1 MIDNFL
7 LILRPKNNHIDLFN
21 KTMSINKINLSRTVM
36 TVFMIL
42 AMTLTA
48 SATDFITDVMVAGN
62 KNQNDFNALIGNL
75 EEQGWTDINQ
85 DLNQGCGSGS
95 DYIHLLYKKQS
106 SSGNTGTPI
115 TGFYIKTGN
124 DYPNSL
130 TYEGRTYY
138 LVPCTGSD
146 SFVSGQGDLNNN
158 AGGDYIH
165 LYYTKDALS
174 NNTGI
179 TGITFNTTQNGAVG
193 ENGGSTGYDLNSGC
207 GSSSAYIYM
216 HLTTASGA
224 NVVTLCSGSGN
235 VQLLHGH
242 ILTGTGGANT
252 HVTIADGATVTL
264 SGVDI
269 TSIANND
276 SHQWPG
282 ISCLGNATIV
292 LGENTTNNVKGGY
305 RSSGIYVAEYKT
317 LTLQGNGT
325 LNATGTQYA
334 AGIGSYNLSS
344 CGNITINGGTV
355 NATGGQYAA
364 GIGSGS
370 DNCSCGSISIRGGT
384 VNATGGVGAAGIGS
398 GNNHSDCWYIFIHNT
413 VTRVTATKGTGC
425 DNAIGAGGNGS
436 TCQTVNI
443 DGIETGFITQSP
455 FVTFPYTVAFNAN
468 GGTGS
473 MGNQSFMYNVE
484 QILFGSIFTRTYY
497 AFEGWATSPDGP
509 KVYNDEQPV
518 SNLTDTPGAT
528 VTLYAKWIPTS
539 FPYTVAFNA
548 NGGTGTMNNQSFMY
562 NVAQN
567 LNGNVF
573 SRTYYEFEG
582 WATSPDGPKVYNDGQ
597 SVINLTQT
605 PNATVTLYAKWVFVG
620 SIPGE
625 IVLHDGD
632 TLTGIG
638 GAHTH
643 VFIADGATV
652 TFSGVD
658 ITSILEDDNHK
669 WPGITCLGD
678 AVIVLAEGTTNSV
691 KGGKDNPGIY
701 VPQGHTLTLQ
711 GSGTLN
717 VTGGEYSAGIGC
729 GQDSSCGNIT
739 ISGGTVTAAGG
750 YGGAGIGSGRESS
763 CGNITISGG
772 TVTATGGF
780 GSAGIGSGRESS
792 CGNITISDGNIT
804 ANGGDKAAGIGSGS
818 DSSSC
823 GSISISGGSVTTTGG
838 NQAAGIGSGYN
849 SSSCGNITINGGT
862 ITAAG
867 GNNAAGIGS
876 GSDSSCSNIT
886 ISGGNITATGG
897 NGGAGIGSG
906 YVSSCGDITINGG
919 SVTAT
924 GGGNSAGI
932 GSGQESSCGNITI
945 SGGNV
950 TATGGTYGAGIG
962 SGWDSSCD
970 NIAISG
976 GTVTATG
983 GQSAAGIGSG
993 WSSSCGNITITDGVT
1008 RVTATKGDNCDN
1020 AIGKGHGSYATCGTV
1035 TIGGVETGFITQ
1047 SPFVT
1052 FPYTVGFNA
1061 NSGTGTMDNQSFM
1074 YNVAQHLTANSFTYS
1089 GHAFQGWANTAEG
1102 PKVYDNEE
1110 SVSNLADT
1118 IATVTLYAKWEAL
1131 PSTTLPIAGYGTGSG
1146 GWHLIASPMSSP
1158 ITPTAEN
1165 GFLTNTYD
1173 LYRFN
1178 QGAELE
1184 WENWKDEGTD
1194 NYHFNLES
1202 GCGYLYANQTG
1213 TTLTFSGTPYTGNG
1227 EVTLHKTTGAQLE
1240 GWNLIGNPFGTSA
1253 TINKAFYRMN
1263 PETYAEIIPADNS
1276 TVAAMEGIFVVA
1288 DTDGETVTF
1297 AESTRG
1303 GESEKR
1309 IIINLSNNTALIDRA
1324 IICFDEGQTLPKFQL
1339 FENSTKIYIPQ
1350 NGKDYAVATAEPEG
1364 ELPISF
1370 KAKENGTYTL
1380 TISATANCQLPTANL
1395 IDNLTGA
1402 NVNLL
1407 ETSSYSFEA
1416 KTTDYASRFKLV
1428 FSTQAPEP
1436 IEGQDQPFAFISN
1449 GDIIVDGEGTLQV
1462 FDILGQQLL
1471 SKELPTVNCQLP
1483 TVAGVYVLRLIN
1495 GNEVKTQKIV
1505 VR

>member
-1 MIDNFL
+1 MKTVSTF
-7 LILRPKNNHIDLFN
+7 KN
-21 KTMSINKINLSRTVM
+21 TLSRTVM

-48 SATDFITDVMVAGN
+48 SATDFITDVMVAGH
-62 KNQNDFNALIGNL
+62 KNQSDFNTLIENL
-75 EEQGWTDINQ
+75 QQQGWTDINQ

-95 DYIHLLYKKQS
+95 YYIHLLYKKQS
-106 SSGNTGTPI
+106 SSGNSGTPI
-115 TGFYIKTGN
+115 TGFYIRTGAN
-124 DYPNSL
+124 PPDNL
-130 TYEGRTYY
+130 THDGRTYY
-138 LVPCTGSD
+138 LVPCQGND
-146 SFVSGQGDLNNN
+146 SFVNGHGDLN
-158 AGGDYIH
+158 AGCGSGSAYIF
-165 LYYTKDALS
+165 LYYTKDVLS
-174 NNTGI
+174 NNTGV
-179 TGITFNTTQNGAVG
+179 TDITFNTTQSGAVG
-193 ENGGSTGYDLNSGC
+193 ENGGSTGYDLNTGC
-207 GSSSAYIYM
+207 GSNSAYIYM

-264 SGVDI
+264 SGVNI
-269 TSIANND
+269 TSIANNE

-282 ISCLGNATIV
+282 ISCLGDAVIV
-292 LGENTTNNVKGGY
+292 LGENTTNSVKGGY
-305 RSSGIYVAEYKT
+305 RSSGIHVAEYKT
-317 LTLQGNGT
+317 LTLQGSGT
-325 LNATGTQYA
+325 LNATGAQYA

-384 VNATGGVGAAGIGS
+384 VNATGGDGAAGIGS
-398 GNNHSDCWYIFIHNT
+398 GNNHSDCWHISIYNT

-436 TCQTVNI
+436 TCQSVTIGDV
-443 DGIETGFITQSP
+443 ETGFITQSP

-473 MGNQSFMYNVE
+473 MANQNFMYNVG
-484 QILFGSIFTRTYY
+484 QVLFGSIFTRTYY
-497 AFEGWATSPDGP
+497 AFEGWATTADGP
-509 KVYNDEQPV
+509 KVYNDE
-518 SNLTDTPGAT
+518 
-528 VTLYAKWIPTS
+528 
-539 FPYTVAFNA
+539 
-548 NGGTGTMNNQSFMY
+548 
-562 NVAQN
+562 
-567 LNGNVF
+567 
-573 SRTYYEFEG
+573 
-582 WATSPDGPKVYNDGQ
+582 Q

-605 PNATVTLYAKWVFVG
+605 PNATVTLYAKWLFVG

-658 ITSILEDDNHK
+658 ITSILEDDNHQ

-678 AVIVLAEGTTNSV
+678 AIIVLGENTNNNV
-691 KGGKDNPGIY
+691 KGGYRSSGIHVAEY
-701 VPQGHTLTLQ
+701 KTLTLQ

-717 VTGGEYSAGIGC
+717 VTGGWAAAGIG
-729 GQDSSCGNIT
+729 GSYESPCGNIT
-739 ISGGTVTAAGG
+739 ISGGT
-750 YGGAGIGSGRESS
+750 
-763 CGNITISGG
+763 
-772 TVTATGGF
+772 
-780 GSAGIGSGRESS
+780 
-792 CGNITISDGNIT
+792 IT
-804 ANGGDKAAGIGSGS
+804 ANGGENAVGIG
-818 DSSSC
+818 C
-823 GSISISGGSVTTTGG
+823 GR
-838 NQAAGIGSGYN
+838 N
-849 SSSCGNITINGGT
+849 
-862 ITAAG
+862 
-867 GNNAAGIGS
+867 
-876 GSDSSCSNIT
+876 
-886 ISGGNITATGG
+886 
-897 NGGAGIGSG
+897 
-906 YVSSCGDITINGG
+906 SSCGDITINGG

-932 GSGQESSCGNITI
+932 GSRGGLSCGNIAISGGTVTATGGDYGAGIGSGMASSCDNIAISGGTVTATGGDRGAGIGSGRASSCGNITI
-945 SGGNV
+945 SGGTI
-950 TATGGTYGAGIG
+950 TATGGDRGAGIG
-962 SGWDSSCD
+962 SGWPSSCDNIAISGGTITATGGNRGAGIGSGWTSSCD

-993 WSSSCGNITITDGVT
+993 LNSSCGDIIITNGVT
-1008 RVTATKGDNCDN
+1008 RVIATAGQDCNN
-1020 AIGKGHGSYATCGTV
+1020 AIGAGNSDSTCGTV
-1035 TIGGVETGFITQ
+1035 TIGEVETAFITQ

-1089 GHAFQGWANTAEG
+1089 GHAFQGWANNAEG

-1131 PSTTLPIAGYGTGSG
+1131 PSTTLPIAGYGTDNG

-1165 GFLTNTYD
+1165 GLLTNAYD
-1173 LYRFN
+1173 LYHFN
-1178 QGAELE
+1178 QGAERE
-1184 WENWKDEGTD
+1184 WENWKQAGDH
-1194 NYHFNLES
+1194 YHFNLES
-1202 GCGYLYANQTG
+1202 GCGYLYATQAG

-1227 EVTLHKTTGAQLE
+1227 EVTLHKTTGAQFE
-1240 GWNLIGNPFGTSA
+1240 GWNLIGNPYGTSA

-1263 PETYAEIIPADNS
+1263 PETNAEIIPADNS

-1297 AESTRG
+1297 AESMRG

-1309 IIINLSNNTALIDRA
+1309 IIINLSDNTALIDRA
-1324 IICFDEGQTLPKFQL
+1324 IIRFDEGQTLPKFQL
-1339 FENSTKIYIPQ
+1339 FENNTKIYIPQ
-1350 NGKDYAVATAEPEG
+1350 NGTDYAMMTAKQEG
-1364 ELPISF
+1364 ELPINF
-1370 KAKENGTYTL
+1370 KAKENGVYTL
-1380 TISATANCQLPTANL
+1380 TVSETFRFPLSVLRL
-1395 IDNLTGA
+1395 IDHLTGA
-1402 NVNLL
+1402 DIDLL
-1407 ETSSYSFEA
+1407 TTPNYTFEA
-1416 KTTDYASRFKLV
+1416 KTTDHANRFKLV
-1428 FSTQAPEP
+1428 FMENEDNQK
-1436 IEGQDQPFAFISN
+1436 
-1449 GDIIVDGEGTLQV
+1449 
-1462 FDILGQQLL
+1462 QQ
-1471 SKELPTVNCQLP
+1471 
-1483 TVAGVYVLRLIN
+1483 
-1495 GNEVKTQKIV
+1495 
-1505 VR
+1505 

>member
-1 MIDNFL
+1 
-7 LILRPKNNHIDLFN
+7 
-21 KTMSINKINLSRTVM
+21 MSIYKNTLSRTVM

-48 SATDFITDVMVAGN
+48 SATDFITDVMVAGH
-62 KNQNDFNALIGNL
+62 KNQSDFNTLIENL
-75 EEQGWTDINQ
+75 QQQGWTDINQ

-95 DYIHLLYKKQS
+95 YYIHLLYKKQS
-106 SSGNTGTPI
+106 SSGNSGTPI
-115 TGFYIKTGN
+115 TGFYIRTGAN
-124 DYPNSL
+124 PPDNL
-130 TYEGRTYY
+130 THDGRTYY
-138 LVPCTGSD
+138 LVPCQGND
-146 SFVSGQGDLNNN
+146 SFVNGHGDLN
-158 AGGDYIH
+158 AGCGSGSAYIF
-165 LYYTKDALS
+165 LYYTKDVLS
-174 NNTGI
+174 NNTGV
-179 TGITFNTTQNGAVG
+179 TGITFNTTQSGAVG
-193 ENGGSTGYDLNSGC
+193 ENGGSTGYDLNTGC
-207 GSSSAYIYM
+207 GSNSAYIYM

-282 ISCLGNATIV
+282 ISCLGDAVIT
-292 LGENTTNNVKGGY
+292 LGESTTNNVKGGY
-305 RSSGIYVAEYKT
+305 RSSGIHVAEYKT
-317 LTLQGNGT
+317 LTLQGSGT
-325 LNATGTQYA
+325 LNATGAQYA

-344 CGNITINGGTV
+344 CGNISINGGIV

-384 VNATGGVGAAGIGS
+384 INATGGDGAAGIGS
-398 GNNHSDCWYIFIHNT
+398 GNNHSDCWHISIYNT

-425 DNAIGAGGNGS
+425 DNAIGAGSNGS
-436 TCQTVNI
+436 TCQSVTIGDV
-443 DGIETGFITQSP
+443 ETGFITQSP

-473 MGNQSFMYNVE
+473 MANQNFMYNVE
-484 QILFGSIFTRTYY
+484 QVLFGSIFTRTYY
-497 AFEGWATSPDGP
+497 AFEGWATTADGP
-509 KVYNDEQPV
+509 KVYNDE
-518 SNLTDTPGAT
+518 
-528 VTLYAKWIPTS
+528 
-539 FPYTVAFNA
+539 
-548 NGGTGTMNNQSFMY
+548 
-562 NVAQN
+562 
-567 LNGNVF
+567 
-573 SRTYYEFEG
+573 
-582 WATSPDGPKVYNDGQ
+582 Q

-605 PNATVTLYAKWVFVG
+605 PNATVTLYAKWLFVG

-625 IVLHDGD
+625 IVLHDGN
-632 TLTGIG
+632 TLTGTG

-678 AVIVLAEGTTNSV
+678 AIIVLAEGTTNSV
-691 KGGKDNPGIY
+691 KGGMNNPGIY

-717 VTGGEYSAGIGC
+717 
-729 GQDSSCGNIT
+729 
-739 ISGGTVTAAGG
+739 
-750 YGGAGIGSGRESS
+750 
-763 CGNITISGG
+763 
-772 TVTATGGF
+772 ATGGNS
-780 GSAGIGSGRESS
+780 SAGIGSGRS
-792 CGNITISDGNIT
+792 
-804 ANGGDKAAGIGSGS
+804 
-818 DSSSC
+818 
-823 GSISISGGSVTTTGG
+823 
-838 NQAAGIGSGYN
+838 
-849 SSSCGNITINGGT
+849 
-862 ITAAG
+862 
-867 GNNAAGIGS
+867 
-876 GSDSSCSNIT
+876 
-886 ISGGNITATGG
+886 
-897 NGGAGIGSG
+897 
-906 YVSSCGDITINGG
+906 
-919 SVTAT
+919 
-924 GGGNSAGI
+924 
-932 GSGQESSCGNITI
+932 SSCGNITI

-950 TATGGTYGAGIG
+950 TAIGGQYAAGIGSGRSSSCGTVTISDGTVTATGSQYAAGIGSGYYYSSCGNITINGGIVNATGGELAAGIGSGRASSCGNITISGGTITATGGYRGAGIG
-962 SGWDSSCD
+962 SGWPSSCD

-993 WSSSCGNITITDGVT
+993 CNSSCGNIVITNSAE

-1020 AIGKGHGSYATCGTV
+1020 AIGKGYGSDATCGTV

-1052 FPYTVGFNA
+1052 FPYTVGFDA
-1061 NSGTGTMDNQSFM
+1061 NGGTGTMDNQSFM
-1074 YNVAQHLTANSFTYS
+1074 YNVAQHLTSNNFTYS

-1131 PSTTLPIAGYGTGSG
+1131 PSTTLPIAGYGTGNG

-1165 GFLTNTYD
+1165 GFLTNEYD

-1178 QGAELE
+1178 QGAERE
-1184 WENWKDEGTD
+1184 WENWKQAGDH
-1194 NYHFNLES
+1194 YHFNLES
-1202 GCGYLYANQTG
+1202 GCGYLYATQAG

-1227 EVTLHKTTGAQLE
+1227 EVTLHKTTGAQFE
-1240 GWNLIGNPFGTSA
+1240 GWNLIGNPYGTSA

-1263 PETYAEIIPADNS
+1263 PETNAEIIPADNS

-1297 AESTRG
+1297 AESARG

-1309 IIINLSNNTALIDRA
+1309 IIINLSDNTALIDRA
-1324 IICFDEGQTLPKFQL
+1324 IIRFDEGQTLPKFQL
-1339 FENSTKIYIPQ
+1339 FENNTKIYIPQ
-1350 NGKDYAVATAEPEG
+1350 NGTDYAMMTAKQEG
-1364 ELPISF
+1364 ELPINF
-1370 KAKENGTYTL
+1370 KAKENGVYTL
-1380 TISATANCQLPTANL
+1380 TVSETFRFPLSVLRL
-1395 IDNLTGA
+1395 IDHLTGA
-1402 NVNLL
+1402 DIDLL
-1407 ETSSYSFEA
+1407 TTPNYTFEA
-1416 KTTDYASRFKLV
+1416 KTTDHANRFKLV
-1428 FSTQAPEP
+1428 FMENEDNQK
-1436 IEGQDQPFAFISN
+1436 
-1449 GDIIVDGEGTLQV
+1449 
-1462 FDILGQQLL
+1462 QQ
-1471 SKELPTVNCQLP
+1471 
-1483 TVAGVYVLRLIN
+1483 
-1495 GNEVKTQKIV
+1495 
-1505 VR
+1505 

>member
-1 MIDNFL
+1 
-7 LILRPKNNHIDLFN
+7 
-21 KTMSINKINLSRTVM
+21 MSIYKNNLSRTVM

-75 EEQGWTDINQ
+75 EQQGWTDISQ

-138 LVPCTGSD
+138 LVPCAGSD

-158 AGGDYIH
+158 AGGAYIH

-174 NNTGI
+174 NNTGV
-179 TGITFNTTQNGAVG
+179 TGITFKNTQNGAVG
-193 ENGGSTGYDLNSGC
+193 ENGGSTGYDLNTGC

-216 HLTTASGA
+216 HLTTTSGA

-242 ILTGTGGANT
+242 ILTGTGGAET
-252 HVTIADGATVTL
+252 HVTIADGATVTF
-264 SGVDI
+264 SGVNI

-282 ISCLGNATIV
+282 ISCLGDATITI
-292 LGENTTNNVKGGY
+292 GESTTNNVKGGY
-305 RSSGIYVAEYKT
+305 RSSGIFVPQGKT
-317 LTLQGNGT
+317 LTLQGSGT
-325 LNATGTQYA
+325 LNATGAQYA

-384 VNATGGVGAAGIGS
+384 VNATGGDGAAGIGS
-398 GNNHSDCWYIFIHNT
+398 GNNHSDCWHIFIHNT

-436 TCQTVNI
+436 TCQSIYINGT
-443 DGIETGFITQSP
+443 ETGFITQSP
-455 FVTFPYTVAFNAN
+455 FVTFPYTVVFNAN

-473 MGNQSFMYNVE
+473 MNNQSFMYNVTDN
-484 QILFGSIFTRTYY
+484 LFINNYSRTSYY

-509 KVYNDEQPV
+509 KVYD
-518 SNLTDTPGAT
+518 
-528 VTLYAKWIPTS
+528 
-539 FPYTVAFNA
+539 
-548 NGGTGTMNNQSFMY
+548 
-562 NVAQN
+562 
-567 LNGNVF
+567 
-573 SRTYYEFEG
+573 
-582 WATSPDGPKVYNDGQ
+582 DGQ

-658 ITSILEDDNHK
+658 ITTILEDDNHR

-678 AVIVLAEGTTNSV
+678 AIIVLAEGTTNSV

-717 VTGGEYSAGIGC
+717 
-729 GQDSSCGNIT
+729 
-739 ISGGTVTAAGG
+739 
-750 YGGAGIGSGRESS
+750 
-763 CGNITISGG
+763 
-772 TVTATGGF
+772 ATGGNS
-780 GSAGIGSGRESS
+780 SAGIGSGRS
-792 CGNITISDGNIT
+792 
-804 ANGGDKAAGIGSGS
+804 
-818 DSSSC
+818 
-823 GSISISGGSVTTTGG
+823 
-838 NQAAGIGSGYN
+838 
-849 SSSCGNITINGGT
+849 
-862 ITAAG
+862 
-867 GNNAAGIGS
+867 
-876 GSDSSCSNIT
+876 
-886 ISGGNITATGG
+886 
-897 NGGAGIGSG
+897 
-906 YVSSCGDITINGG
+906 
-919 SVTAT
+919 
-924 GGGNSAGI
+924 
-932 GSGQESSCGNITI
+932 SSCGNITI

-950 TATGGTYGAGIG
+950 TAIGGQYAAGIGSGRSSSCGTVTISDGTVTATGSQYAAGIGSGYYYSSCGNITINGGIVNATGGEHAAGIGSGRASSCGNITISGGTITATGGNRGAGIG
-962 SGWDSSCD
+962 SGWPSSCD

-983 GQSAAGIGSG
+983 GQLAAGIGSG
-993 WSSSCGNITITDGVT
+993 CKSSCGNIVITNSAE

-1020 AIGKGHGSYATCGTV
+1020 AIGQGYGSDATCGTV
-1035 TIGGVETGFITQ
+1035 TIGEVETGFITQ

-1052 FPYTVGFNA
+1052 FPYTVGFDA
-1061 NSGTGTMDNQSFM
+1061 NGGTGTMDNQSFM
-1074 YNVAQHLTANSFTYS
+1074 YNVAQHLTSNNFTYS
-1089 GHAFQGWANTAEG
+1089 GHAFQGWANTAKG
-1102 PKVYDNEE
+1102 PKVYDDEQ

-1131 PSTTLPIAGYGTGSG
+1131 PSTTLPIAGYGTGNG

-1165 GFLTNTYD
+1165 GFLTNEFD

-1202 GCGYLYANQTG
+1202 GRGYLYANQTG
-1213 TTLTFSGTPYTGNG
+1213 TILTFSGTPYTGNG
-1227 EVTLHKTTGAQLE
+1227 EVTLHKTTGAQFE

-1253 TINKAFYRMN
+1253 TLNQPFYRMN
-1263 PETYAEIIPADNS
+1263 ESGTALSAQVEAHNS
-1276 TVAAMEGIFVVA
+1276 VAAMEGVFVQA
-1288 DTDGETVTF
+1288 STDNETVAFTQVNNSKGSENDAVPMLTF
-1297 AESTRG
+1297 SLTRNG
-1303 GESEKR
+1303 GE
-1309 IIINLSNNTALIDRA
+1309 AIDNA
-1324 IICFDEGQTLPKFQL
+1324 IIRFDGGQTLEKFS
-1339 FENSTKIYIPQ
+1339 FRKGNTKIYIPQ

-1364 ELPISF
+1364 ELPINF

-1380 TISATANCQLPTANL
+1380 TISVTANCQLPTANL

-1407 ETSSYSFEA
+1407 ETPSYTFEA
-1416 KTTDYASRFKLV
+1416 KVTDYESRFKLV
-1428 FSTQAPEP
+1428 FNADGNDNK
-1436 IEGQDQPFAFISN
+1436 IENENFAFISN
-1449 GDIIVDGEGTLQV
+1449 GELTINGTGTLQI
-1462 FDILGQQLL
+1462 FDILGHELFR
-1471 SKELPTVNCQLP
+1471 KELPTANCQLP
-1483 TVAGVYVLRLIN
+1483 TAPGIYVLRLIN
-1495 GNEVKTQKIV
+1495 GDTVKTQKIV

>member
-1 MIDNFL
+1 MKTVSTF
-7 LILRPKNNHIDLFN
+7 KN
-21 KTMSINKINLSRTVM
+21 TLSRTVM

-48 SATDFITDVMVAGN
+48 SATDFITDVMVAGH
-62 KNQNDFNALIGNL
+62 KNQSDFNTLIENL
-75 EEQGWTDINQ
+75 QQQGWTDINQ

-95 DYIHLLYKKQS
+95 YYIHLLYKKQS
-106 SSGNTGTPI
+106 SSGNSGTPI
-115 TGFYIKTGN
+115 TGFYIRTGAN
-124 DYPNSL
+124 PPDNL
-130 TYEGRTYY
+130 THDGRTYY
-138 LVPCTGSD
+138 LVPCQGND
-146 SFVSGQGDLNNN
+146 SFVNGHGDLN
-158 AGGDYIH
+158 AGCGSGSAYIF
-165 LYYTKDALS
+165 LYYTKDVLS
-174 NNTGI
+174 NNTGV
-179 TGITFNTTQNGAVG
+179 TDITFNTTQSGAVG
-193 ENGGSTGYDLNSGC
+193 ENGGSTGYDLNTGC
-207 GSSSAYIYM
+207 GSNSAYIYM

-264 SGVDI
+264 SGVNI
-269 TSIANND
+269 TSIANNE

-282 ISCLGNATIV
+282 ISCLGDAVIV
-292 LGENTTNNVKGGY
+292 LGENTTNSVKGGY
-305 RSSGIYVAEYKT
+305 RSSGIHVAEYKT
-317 LTLQGNGT
+317 LTLQGSGT
-325 LNATGTQYA
+325 LNATGAQYA

-384 VNATGGVGAAGIGS
+384 VNATGGDGAAGIGS
-398 GNNHSDCWYIFIHNT
+398 GNNHSDCWHISIYNT

-436 TCQTVNI
+436 TCQSVTIGDV
-443 DGIETGFITQSP
+443 ETGFITQSP

-473 MGNQSFMYNVE
+473 MANQNFMYNVG
-484 QILFGSIFTRTYY
+484 QVLFGSIFTRTYY
-497 AFEGWATSPDGP
+497 AFEGWATTADGP
-509 KVYNDEQPV
+509 KVYNDE
-518 SNLTDTPGAT
+518 
-528 VTLYAKWIPTS
+528 
-539 FPYTVAFNA
+539 
-548 NGGTGTMNNQSFMY
+548 
-562 NVAQN
+562 
-567 LNGNVF
+567 
-573 SRTYYEFEG
+573 
-582 WATSPDGPKVYNDGQ
+582 Q

-605 PNATVTLYAKWVFVG
+605 PNATVTLYAKWLFVG

-658 ITSILEDDNHK
+658 ITSILEDDNHQ

-678 AVIVLAEGTTNSV
+678 AIIVLGENTNNNV
-691 KGGKDNPGIY
+691 KGGYRSSGIHVAEY
-701 VPQGHTLTLQ
+701 KTLTLQ

-717 VTGGEYSAGIGC
+717 VTGGWAAAGIG
-729 GQDSSCGNIT
+729 GSYESPCGNIT
-739 ISGGTVTAAGG
+739 ISGGT
-750 YGGAGIGSGRESS
+750 
-763 CGNITISGG
+763 
-772 TVTATGGF
+772 
-780 GSAGIGSGRESS
+780 
-792 CGNITISDGNIT
+792 IT
-804 ANGGDKAAGIGSGS
+804 ANGGENAVGIG
-818 DSSSC
+818 C
-823 GSISISGGSVTTTGG
+823 GR
-838 NQAAGIGSGYN
+838 N
-849 SSSCGNITINGGT
+849 
-862 ITAAG
+862 
-867 GNNAAGIGS
+867 
-876 GSDSSCSNIT
+876 
-886 ISGGNITATGG
+886 
-897 NGGAGIGSG
+897 
-906 YVSSCGDITINGG
+906 SSCGDITINGG

-932 GSGQESSCGNITI
+932 GSRGGLSCGNIAISGGTVTATGGDYGAGIGSGMASSCDNIAISGGTVTATGGDRGAGIGSGRASSCGNITI
-945 SGGNV
+945 SGGTI
-950 TATGGTYGAGIG
+950 TATGGDRGAGIG
-962 SGWDSSCD
+962 SGWPSSCNNIAISGGTITATGGNRGAGIGSGWTSSCD

-993 WSSSCGNITITDGVT
+993 LNSSCGDIIITNGVT
-1008 RVTATKGDNCDN
+1008 RVIATAGQDCNN
-1020 AIGKGHGSYATCGTV
+1020 AIGAGNSDSTCGTV
-1035 TIGGVETGFITQ
+1035 TIGEVETAFITQ

-1089 GHAFQGWANTAEG
+1089 GHAFQGWANNAEG

-1131 PSTTLPIAGYGTGSG
+1131 PSTTLPIAGYGTDNG

-1165 GFLTNTYD
+1165 GLLTNAYD
-1173 LYRFN
+1173 LYHFN
-1178 QGAELE
+1178 QGAERE
-1184 WENWKDEGTD
+1184 WENWKQAGDH
-1194 NYHFNLES
+1194 YHFNLES
-1202 GCGYLYANQTG
+1202 GCGYLYATQAG

-1227 EVTLHKTTGAQLE
+1227 EVTLHKTTGAQFE
-1240 GWNLIGNPFGTSA
+1240 GWNLIGNPYGTSA

-1263 PETYAEIIPADNS
+1263 PETNAEIIPADNS

-1297 AESTRG
+1297 AESMRG

-1309 IIINLSNNTALIDRA
+1309 IIINLSDNTALIDRA
-1324 IICFDEGQTLPKFQL
+1324 IIRFDEGQTLPKFQL
-1339 FENSTKIYIPQ
+1339 FENNTKIYIPQ
-1350 NGKDYAVATAEPEG
+1350 NGTDYAMMTAKQEG
-1364 ELPISF
+1364 ELPINF
-1370 KAKENGTYTL
+1370 KAKENGVYTL
-1380 TISATANCQLPTANL
+1380 TVSETFRFPLSVLRL
-1395 IDNLTGA
+1395 IDHLTGA
-1402 NVNLL
+1402 DIDLL
-1407 ETSSYSFEA
+1407 TTPNYTFEA
-1416 KTTDYASRFKLV
+1416 KTTDHANRFKLV
-1428 FSTQAPEP
+1428 FMENEDNQK
-1436 IEGQDQPFAFISN
+1436 
-1449 GDIIVDGEGTLQV
+1449 
-1462 FDILGQQLL
+1462 QQ
-1471 SKELPTVNCQLP
+1471 
-1483 TVAGVYVLRLIN
+1483 
-1495 GNEVKTQKIV
+1495 
-1505 VR
+1505 

>member
-1 MIDNFL
+1 
-7 LILRPKNNHIDLFN
+7 
-21 KTMSINKINLSRTVM
+21 MSIYKNNLSRTVM

-75 EEQGWTDINQ
+75 EQQGWTDISQ

-138 LVPCTGSD
+138 LVPCAGSD

-158 AGGDYIH
+158 AGGAYIH

-174 NNTGI
+174 NNTGV
-179 TGITFNTTQNGAVG
+179 TGITFKNTQNGAVG
-193 ENGGSTGYDLNSGC
+193 ENGGSTGYDLNTGC

-216 HLTTASGA
+216 HLTTTSGA

-242 ILTGTGGANT
+242 ILTGTGGAET
-252 HVTIADGATVTL
+252 HVTIADGATVTF
-264 SGVDI
+264 SGVNI

-282 ISCLGNATIV
+282 ISCLGDATITI
-292 LGENTTNNVKGGY
+292 GESTTNNVKGGY
-305 RSSGIYVAEYKT
+305 RSSGIFVPQGKT
-317 LTLQGNGT
+317 LTLQGSGT
-325 LNATGTQYA
+325 LNATGAQYA

-384 VNATGGVGAAGIGS
+384 VNATGGDGAAGIGS
-398 GNNHSDCWYIFIHNT
+398 GNNHSDCWHIFIHNT

-436 TCQTVNI
+436 TCQSIYINGT
-443 DGIETGFITQSP
+443 ETGFITQSP
-455 FVTFPYTVAFNAN
+455 FVTFPYTVVFNAN

-473 MGNQSFMYNVE
+473 MNNQSFMYNVTDN
-484 QILFGSIFTRTYY
+484 LFINNYSRTSYY

-509 KVYNDEQPV
+509 KVYD
-518 SNLTDTPGAT
+518 
-528 VTLYAKWIPTS
+528 
-539 FPYTVAFNA
+539 
-548 NGGTGTMNNQSFMY
+548 
-562 NVAQN
+562 
-567 LNGNVF
+567 
-573 SRTYYEFEG
+573 
-582 WATSPDGPKVYNDGQ
+582 DGQ

-658 ITSILEDDNHK
+658 ITTILEDDNHR

-678 AVIVLAEGTTNSV
+678 AIIVLAEGTTNSV

-717 VTGGEYSAGIGC
+717 
-729 GQDSSCGNIT
+729 
-739 ISGGTVTAAGG
+739 
-750 YGGAGIGSGRESS
+750 
-763 CGNITISGG
+763 
-772 TVTATGGF
+772 ATGGNS
-780 GSAGIGSGRESS
+780 SAGIGSGRS
-792 CGNITISDGNIT
+792 
-804 ANGGDKAAGIGSGS
+804 
-818 DSSSC
+818 
-823 GSISISGGSVTTTGG
+823 
-838 NQAAGIGSGYN
+838 
-849 SSSCGNITINGGT
+849 
-862 ITAAG
+862 
-867 GNNAAGIGS
+867 
-876 GSDSSCSNIT
+876 
-886 ISGGNITATGG
+886 
-897 NGGAGIGSG
+897 
-906 YVSSCGDITINGG
+906 
-919 SVTAT
+919 
-924 GGGNSAGI
+924 
-932 GSGQESSCGNITI
+932 SSCGNITI

-950 TATGGTYGAGIG
+950 TAIGGQYAAGIGSGRSSSCGTVTISDGTVTATGSQYAAGIGSGYYYSSCGNITINGGIVNATGGEHAAGIGSGRASSCGNITISGGTITATGGNRGAGIG
-962 SGWDSSCD
+962 SGWPSSCD

-983 GQSAAGIGSG
+983 GQLAAGIGSG
-993 WSSSCGNITITDGVT
+993 CKSSCGNIVITNSAE

-1020 AIGKGHGSYATCGTV
+1020 AIGQGYGSDATCGTV
-1035 TIGGVETGFITQ
+1035 TIGEVETGFITQ

-1052 FPYTVGFNA
+1052 FPYTVGFDA
-1061 NSGTGTMDNQSFM
+1061 NGGTGTMDNQSFM
-1074 YNVAQHLTANSFTYS
+1074 YNVAQHLTSNNFTYS
-1089 GHAFQGWANTAEG
+1089 GHAFQGWANTAKG
-1102 PKVYDNEE
+1102 PKVYDDEQ

-1131 PSTTLPIAGYGTGSG
+1131 PSTTLPIAGYGTGNG

-1165 GFLTNTYD
+1165 GFLTNEFD

-1202 GCGYLYANQTG
+1202 GRGYLYANQTG
-1213 TTLTFSGTPYTGNG
+1213 TILTFSGTPYTGNG
-1227 EVTLHKTTGAQLE
+1227 EVTLHKTTGAQFE

-1253 TINKAFYRMN
+1253 TLNQPFYRMN
-1263 PETYAEIIPADNS
+1263 ESGTALSAQVEANNS
-1276 TVAAMEGIFVVA
+1276 VAAMEGVFVQA
-1288 DTDGETVTF
+1288 STDNETVAFTQVNNSKGSENDAVPMLTF
-1297 AESTRG
+1297 SLTRNG
-1303 GESEKR
+1303 GE
-1309 IIINLSNNTALIDRA
+1309 AIDNA
-1324 IICFDEGQTLPKFQL
+1324 IIRFDGGQTLEKFS
-1339 FENSTKIYIPQ
+1339 FRKGNTKIYIPQ

-1364 ELPISF
+1364 ELPINF

-1380 TISATANCQLPTANL
+1380 TISVTANCQLPTANL

-1407 ETSSYSFEA
+1407 ETPSYTFEA
-1416 KTTDYASRFKLV
+1416 KVTDYESRFKLV
-1428 FSTQAPEP
+1428 FNADGNDNK
-1436 IEGQDQPFAFISN
+1436 IENENFAFISN
-1449 GDIIVDGEGTLQV
+1449 GELTINGTGTLQI
-1462 FDILGQQLL
+1462 FDILGHELFR
-1471 SKELPTVNCQLP
+1471 KELPTANCQLP
-1483 TVAGVYVLRLIN
+1483 TAPGIYVLRLIN
-1495 GNEVKTQKIV
+1495 GDTVKTQKIV

>member
-1 MIDNFL
+1 MKTVSTF
-7 LILRPKNNHIDLFN
+7 KN
-21 KTMSINKINLSRTVM
+21 TLSRTVM

-48 SATDFITDVMVAGN
+48 SATDFITDVMVAGH
-62 KNQNDFNALIGNL
+62 KNQSDFNTLIENL
-75 EEQGWTDINQ
+75 QQQGWTDINQ

-95 DYIHLLYKKQS
+95 YYIHLLYKKQS
-106 SSGNTGTPI
+106 SSGNSGTPI
-115 TGFYIKTGN
+115 TGFYIRTGAN
-124 DYPNSL
+124 PPDNL
-130 TYEGRTYY
+130 THDGRTYY
-138 LVPCTGSD
+138 LVPCQGND
-146 SFVSGQGDLNNN
+146 SFVNGHGDLN
-158 AGGDYIH
+158 AGCGSGSAYIF
-165 LYYTKDALS
+165 LYYTKDVLS
-174 NNTGI
+174 NNTGV
-179 TGITFNTTQNGAVG
+179 TDITFNTTQSGAVG
-193 ENGGSTGYDLNSGC
+193 ENGGSTGYDLNTGC
-207 GSSSAYIYM
+207 GSNSAYIYM

-264 SGVDI
+264 SGVNI
-269 TSIANND
+269 TSIANNE

-282 ISCLGNATIV
+282 ISCLGDAVIV
-292 LGENTTNNVKGGY
+292 LGENTTNSVKGGY
-305 RSSGIYVAEYKT
+305 RSSGIHVADYKT
-317 LTLQGNGT
+317 LTLQGSGT
-325 LNATGTQYA
+325 LNATGAQYA

-384 VNATGGVGAAGIGS
+384 VNATGGDGAAGIGS
-398 GNNHSDCWYIFIHNT
+398 GNNHSDCWHISIYNT

-436 TCQTVNI
+436 TCQSVTIGDV
-443 DGIETGFITQSP
+443 ETGFITQSP

-473 MGNQSFMYNVE
+473 MANQNFMYNVG
-484 QILFGSIFTRTYY
+484 QVLFGSIFTRTYY
-497 AFEGWATSPDGP
+497 AFEGWATTADGP
-509 KVYNDEQPV
+509 KVYNDE
-518 SNLTDTPGAT
+518 
-528 VTLYAKWIPTS
+528 
-539 FPYTVAFNA
+539 
-548 NGGTGTMNNQSFMY
+548 
-562 NVAQN
+562 
-567 LNGNVF
+567 
-573 SRTYYEFEG
+573 
-582 WATSPDGPKVYNDGQ
+582 Q

-605 PNATVTLYAKWVFVG
+605 PNATVTLYAKWLFVG

-658 ITSILEDDNHK
+658 ITSILEDDNHQ

-678 AVIVLAEGTTNSV
+678 AIIVLGENTNNNV
-691 KGGKDNPGIY
+691 KGGYRSSGIHVAEY
-701 VPQGHTLTLQ
+701 KTLTLQ

-717 VTGGEYSAGIGC
+717 VTGGWAAAGIG
-729 GQDSSCGNIT
+729 GSYESPCGNIT
-739 ISGGTVTAAGG
+739 ISGGT
-750 YGGAGIGSGRESS
+750 
-763 CGNITISGG
+763 
-772 TVTATGGF
+772 
-780 GSAGIGSGRESS
+780 
-792 CGNITISDGNIT
+792 IT
-804 ANGGDKAAGIGSGS
+804 ANGGENAVGIG
-818 DSSSC
+818 C
-823 GSISISGGSVTTTGG
+823 GR
-838 NQAAGIGSGYN
+838 N
-849 SSSCGNITINGGT
+849 
-862 ITAAG
+862 
-867 GNNAAGIGS
+867 
-876 GSDSSCSNIT
+876 
-886 ISGGNITATGG
+886 
-897 NGGAGIGSG
+897 
-906 YVSSCGDITINGG
+906 SSCGDITINGG

-932 GSGQESSCGNITI
+932 GSRGGLSCGNIAISGGTVTATGGDYGAGIGSGMASSCDNIAISGGTVTATGGDRGAGIGSGRASSCGNITI
-945 SGGNV
+945 SGGTI
-950 TATGGTYGAGIG
+950 TATGGDRGAGIG
-962 SGWDSSCD
+962 SGWPSSCDNIAISGGTITATGGNRGAGIGSGWTSSCD

-993 WSSSCGNITITDGVT
+993 LNSSCGDIIITNGVT
-1008 RVTATKGDNCDN
+1008 RVIATAGQDCNN
-1020 AIGKGHGSYATCGTV
+1020 AIGAGNSDSTCGTV
-1035 TIGGVETGFITQ
+1035 TIGEVETAFITQ

-1089 GHAFQGWANTAEG
+1089 GHAFQGWANNAEG

-1131 PSTTLPIAGYGTGSG
+1131 PSTTLPIAGYGTDNG

-1165 GFLTNTYD
+1165 GLLTNAYD
-1173 LYRFN
+1173 LYHFN
-1178 QGAELE
+1178 QGAERE
-1184 WENWKDEGTD
+1184 WENWKQAGDH
-1194 NYHFNLES
+1194 YHFNLES
-1202 GCGYLYANQTG
+1202 GCGYLYATQAG

-1227 EVTLHKTTGAQLE
+1227 EVTLHKTTGAQFE
-1240 GWNLIGNPFGTSA
+1240 GWNLIGNPYGTSA

-1263 PETYAEIIPADNS
+1263 PETNAEIIPADNS

-1297 AESTRG
+1297 AESMRG

-1309 IIINLSNNTALIDRA
+1309 IIINLSDNTALIDRA
-1324 IICFDEGQTLPKFQL
+1324 IIRFDEGQTLPKFQL
-1339 FENSTKIYIPQ
+1339 FENNTKIYIPQ
-1350 NGKDYAVATAEPEG
+1350 NGTDYAMMTAKQEG
-1364 ELPISF
+1364 ELPINF
-1370 KAKENGTYTL
+1370 KAKENGVYTL
-1380 TISATANCQLPTANL
+1380 TVSETFRFPLSVLRL
-1395 IDNLTGA
+1395 IDHLTGA
-1402 NVNLL
+1402 DIDLL
-1407 ETSSYSFEA
+1407 TTPNYTFEA
-1416 KTTDYASRFKLV
+1416 KTTDHANRFKLV
-1428 FSTQAPEP
+1428 FMENEDNQK
-1436 IEGQDQPFAFISN
+1436 
-1449 GDIIVDGEGTLQV
+1449 
-1462 FDILGQQLL
+1462 QQ
-1471 SKELPTVNCQLP
+1471 
-1483 TVAGVYVLRLIN
+1483 
-1495 GNEVKTQKIV
+1495 
-1505 VR
+1505 

>member
-1 MIDNFL
+1 MKTVSTF
-7 LILRPKNNHIDLFN
+7 KN
-21 KTMSINKINLSRTVM
+21 TLSRTVM

-48 SATDFITDVMVAGN
+48 SATDFITDVMVAGH
-62 KNQNDFNALIGNL
+62 KNQSDFNTLIENL
-75 EEQGWTDINQ
+75 QQQGWTDINQ

-95 DYIHLLYKKQS
+95 YYIHLLYKKQS
-106 SSGNTGTPI
+106 SSGNSGTPI
-115 TGFYIKTGN
+115 TGFYIRTGAN
-124 DYPNSL
+124 PPDNL
-130 TYEGRTYY
+130 THDGRTYY
-138 LVPCTGSD
+138 LVPCQGND
-146 SFVSGQGDLNNN
+146 SFVNGHGDLN
-158 AGGDYIH
+158 AGCGSGSAYIF
-165 LYYTKDALS
+165 LYYTKDVLS
-174 NNTGI
+174 NNTGV
-179 TGITFNTTQNGAVG
+179 TDITFNTTQSGAVG
-193 ENGGSTGYDLNSGC
+193 ENGGSTGYDLNTGC
-207 GSSSAYIYM
+207 GSNSAYIYM

-264 SGVDI
+264 SGVNI
-269 TSIANND
+269 TSIANNE

-282 ISCLGNATIV
+282 ISCLGDAVIV
-292 LGENTTNNVKGGY
+292 LGENTTNSVKGGY
-305 RSSGIYVAEYKT
+305 RSSGIHVAEYKT
-317 LTLQGNGT
+317 LTLQGSGT
-325 LNATGTQYA
+325 LNATGAQYA

-384 VNATGGVGAAGIGS
+384 VNATGGDGAAGIGS
-398 GNNHSDCWYIFIHNT
+398 GNNHSDCWHISIYNT

-436 TCQTVNI
+436 TCQSVTIGDV
-443 DGIETGFITQSP
+443 ETGFITQSP

-473 MGNQSFMYNVE
+473 MANQNFMYNVG
-484 QILFGSIFTRTYY
+484 QVLFGSIFTRTYY
-497 AFEGWATSPDGP
+497 AFEGWATTADGP
-509 KVYNDEQPV
+509 KVYNDE
-518 SNLTDTPGAT
+518 
-528 VTLYAKWIPTS
+528 
-539 FPYTVAFNA
+539 
-548 NGGTGTMNNQSFMY
+548 
-562 NVAQN
+562 
-567 LNGNVF
+567 
-573 SRTYYEFEG
+573 
-582 WATSPDGPKVYNDGQ
+582 Q

-605 PNATVTLYAKWVFVG
+605 PNATVTLYAKWLFVG

-658 ITSILEDDNHK
+658 ITSILEDDNHQ

-678 AVIVLAEGTTNSV
+678 AIIVLGENTNNNV
-691 KGGKDNPGIY
+691 KGGYRSSGIHVAEY
-701 VPQGHTLTLQ
+701 KTLTLQ

-717 VTGGEYSAGIGC
+717 VTGGWAAAGIG
-729 GQDSSCGNIT
+729 GSYESPCGNIT
-739 ISGGTVTAAGG
+739 ISGGT
-750 YGGAGIGSGRESS
+750 
-763 CGNITISGG
+763 
-772 TVTATGGF
+772 
-780 GSAGIGSGRESS
+780 
-792 CGNITISDGNIT
+792 IT
-804 ANGGDKAAGIGSGS
+804 ANGGENAVGIG
-818 DSSSC
+818 C
-823 GSISISGGSVTTTGG
+823 GR
-838 NQAAGIGSGYN
+838 N
-849 SSSCGNITINGGT
+849 
-862 ITAAG
+862 
-867 GNNAAGIGS
+867 
-876 GSDSSCSNIT
+876 
-886 ISGGNITATGG
+886 
-897 NGGAGIGSG
+897 
-906 YVSSCGDITINGG
+906 SSCGDITINGG

-932 GSGQESSCGNITI
+932 GSRGGLSCGNIAI
-945 SGGNV
+945 SGGTV
-950 TATGGTYGAGIG
+950 TATGGDYGAGIG
-962 SGWDSSCD
+962 SGMASSCDNIAISGGTVTATGGDRGAGIGSGRASSCVNITISGGTITATGGDRGAGIGSGWPSSCDNIAISGGTITATGGNRGAGIGSGWTSSCD

-993 WSSSCGNITITDGVT
+993 LNSSCGDIIITNGVT
-1008 RVTATKGDNCDN
+1008 RVIATAGQDCNN
-1020 AIGKGHGSYATCGTV
+1020 AIGAGNSDSTCGTV
-1035 TIGGVETGFITQ
+1035 TIGEVETAFITQ

-1089 GHAFQGWANTAEG
+1089 GHAFQGWANNAEG

-1131 PSTTLPIAGYGTGSG
+1131 PSTTLPIAGYGTDNG

-1165 GFLTNTYD
+1165 GLLTNAYD
-1173 LYRFN
+1173 LYHFN
-1178 QGAELE
+1178 QGAERE
-1184 WENWKDEGTD
+1184 WENWKQAGDH
-1194 NYHFNLES
+1194 YHFNLES
-1202 GCGYLYANQTG
+1202 GCGYLYATQAG

-1227 EVTLHKTTGAQLE
+1227 EVTLHKTTGAQFE
-1240 GWNLIGNPFGTSA
+1240 GWNLIGNPYGTSA

-1263 PETYAEIIPADNS
+1263 PETNAEIIPADNS

-1297 AESTRG
+1297 AESMRG

-1309 IIINLSNNTALIDRA
+1309 IIINLSDNTALIDRA
-1324 IICFDEGQTLPKFQL
+1324 IIRFDEGQTLPKFQL
-1339 FENSTKIYIPQ
+1339 FENNTKIYIPQ
-1350 NGKDYAVATAEPEG
+1350 NGTDYAMMTAKQEG
-1364 ELPISF
+1364 ELPINF
-1370 KAKENGTYTL
+1370 KAKENGVYTL
-1380 TISATANCQLPTANL
+1380 TVSETFRFPLSVLRL
-1395 IDNLTGA
+1395 IDHLTGA
-1402 NVNLL
+1402 DIDLL
-1407 ETSSYSFEA
+1407 TTPNYTFEA
-1416 KTTDYASRFKLV
+1416 KTTDHANRFKLV
-1428 FSTQAPEP
+1428 FMENEDNQK
-1436 IEGQDQPFAFISN
+1436 
-1449 GDIIVDGEGTLQV
+1449 
-1462 FDILGQQLL
+1462 QQ
-1471 SKELPTVNCQLP
+1471 
-1483 TVAGVYVLRLIN
+1483 
-1495 GNEVKTQKIV
+1495 
-1505 VR
+1505 

>member
-1 MIDNFL
+1 
-7 LILRPKNNHIDLFN
+7 
-21 KTMSINKINLSRTVM
+21 MSIYKNNLSRTVM

-75 EEQGWTDINQ
+75 EQQGWTDISQ

-138 LVPCTGSD
+138 LVPCAGSD

-158 AGGDYIH
+158 AGGAYIH

-174 NNTGI
+174 NNTGV
-179 TGITFNTTQNGAVG
+179 TGITFKNTQNGAVG
-193 ENGGSTGYDLNSGC
+193 ENGGSTGYDLNTGC

-216 HLTTASGA
+216 HLTTTSGA

-242 ILTGTGGANT
+242 ILTGTGGAET
-252 HVTIADGATVTL
+252 HVTIADGATVTF
-264 SGVDI
+264 SGVNI

-282 ISCLGNATIV
+282 ISCLGDATITI
-292 LGENTTNNVKGGY
+292 GESTTNNVKGGY
-305 RSSGIYVAEYKT
+305 RSSGIFVPQGKT
-317 LTLQGNGT
+317 LTLQGSGT
-325 LNATGTQYA
+325 LNATGAQYA

-384 VNATGGVGAAGIGS
+384 VNATGGDGAAGIGS
-398 GNNHSDCWYIFIHNT
+398 GNNHSDCWHIFIHNT

-436 TCQTVNI
+436 TCQSIYINGT
-443 DGIETGFITQSP
+443 ETGFITQSP
-455 FVTFPYTVAFNAN
+455 FVTFPYTVVFNAN

-473 MGNQSFMYNVE
+473 MNNQSFMYNVTDN
-484 QILFGSIFTRTYY
+484 LFINNYSRTSYY

-509 KVYNDEQPV
+509 KVYD
-518 SNLTDTPGAT
+518 
-528 VTLYAKWIPTS
+528 
-539 FPYTVAFNA
+539 
-548 NGGTGTMNNQSFMY
+548 
-562 NVAQN
+562 
-567 LNGNVF
+567 
-573 SRTYYEFEG
+573 
-582 WATSPDGPKVYNDGQ
+582 DGQ

-658 ITSILEDDNHK
+658 ITTILEDDNHR

-678 AVIVLAEGTTNSV
+678 AIIVLAEGTTNSV

-717 VTGGEYSAGIGC
+717 ATGGNSSAGIGSGRSSSC
-729 GQDSSCGNIT
+729 GNITISGCNVTAIGGQYAAGIGSGRSSSCGTVTISDGTVTATGSQYAAGIGSGYYYSSCGNITINGGIVNATGGEHAAGIGSGRASSCGNIT
-739 ISGGTVTAAGG
+739 ISGGT
-750 YGGAGIGSGRESS
+750 
-763 CGNITISGG
+763 
-772 TVTATGGF
+772 
-780 GSAGIGSGRESS
+780 
-792 CGNITISDGNIT
+792 
-804 ANGGDKAAGIGSGS
+804 
-818 DSSSC
+818 
-823 GSISISGGSVTTTGG
+823 
-838 NQAAGIGSGYN
+838 
-849 SSSCGNITINGGT
+849 
-862 ITAAG
+862 
-867 GNNAAGIGS
+867 
-876 GSDSSCSNIT
+876 
-886 ISGGNITATGG
+886 ITATGG
-897 NGGAGIGSG
+897 NR
-906 YVSSCGDITINGG
+906 
-919 SVTAT
+919 
-924 GGGNSAGI
+924 
-932 GSGQESSCGNITI
+932 
-945 SGGNV
+945 
-950 TATGGTYGAGIG
+950 GAGIG
-962 SGWDSSCD
+962 SGWPSSCD

-983 GQSAAGIGSG
+983 GQLAAGIGSG
-993 WSSSCGNITITDGVT
+993 CKSSCGNIVITNSAE

-1020 AIGKGHGSYATCGTV
+1020 AIGQGYGSDATCGTV
-1035 TIGGVETGFITQ
+1035 TIGEVETGFITQ

-1052 FPYTVGFNA
+1052 FPYTVGFDA
-1061 NSGTGTMDNQSFM
+1061 NGGTGTMDNQSFM
-1074 YNVAQHLTANSFTYS
+1074 YNVAQHLTSNNFTYS
-1089 GHAFQGWANTAEG
+1089 GHAFQGWANTAKG
-1102 PKVYDNEE
+1102 PKVYDDEQ

-1131 PSTTLPIAGYGTGSG
+1131 PSTTLPIAGYGTGNG

-1165 GFLTNTYD
+1165 GFLTNEFD

-1202 GCGYLYANQTG
+1202 GRGYLYANQTG
-1213 TTLTFSGTPYTGNG
+1213 TILTFSGTPYTGNG
-1227 EVTLHKTTGAQLE
+1227 EVTLHKTTGAQFE

-1253 TINKAFYRMN
+1253 TLNQPFYRMN
-1263 PETYAEIIPADNS
+1263 ESGTALSAQVEANNS
-1276 TVAAMEGIFVVA
+1276 VAAMEGVFVQA
-1288 DTDGETVTF
+1288 STDNETVAFTQVNNSKGSENDAVPMLTF
-1297 AESTRG
+1297 SLTRNG
-1303 GESEKR
+1303 GE
-1309 IIINLSNNTALIDRA
+1309 AIDNA
-1324 IICFDEGQTLPKFQL
+1324 IIRFDGGQTLEKFS
-1339 FENSTKIYIPQ
+1339 FRKGNTKIYIPQ
-1350 NGKDYAVATAEPEG
+1350 NGKDYAIVNANGMG
-1364 ELPISF
+1364 EIPVNF

-1380 TISATANCQLPTANL
+1380 TISVTANCQLPTANL

-1402 NVNLL
+1402 NTDLL
-1407 ETSSYSFEA
+1407 ATPSYTFEA
-1416 KTTDYASRFKLV
+1416 KVTDYESRFKLV
-1428 FSTQAPEP
+1428 FNADGNDNK
-1436 IEGQDQPFAFISN
+1436 IENENFAFISN
-1449 GDIIVDGEGTLQV
+1449 GELTINGTGTLQI
-1462 FDILGQQLL
+1462 FDILGHELFR
-1471 SKELPTVNCQLP
+1471 KELPTANCQLP
-1483 TVAGVYVLRLIN
+1483 TAPGIYVLRLIN
-1495 GNEVKTQKIV
+1495 GDTVKTQKIV

>member
-1 MIDNFL
+1 MKTVSTF
-7 LILRPKNNHIDLFN
+7 KN
-21 KTMSINKINLSRTVM
+21 TLSRTVM

-48 SATDFITDVMVAGN
+48 SATDFITDVMVAGH
-62 KNQNDFNALIGNL
+62 KNQSDFNTLIENL
-75 EEQGWTDINQ
+75 QQQGWTDINQ

-95 DYIHLLYKKQS
+95 YYIHLLYKKQS
-106 SSGNTGTPI
+106 SSGNSGTPI
-115 TGFYIKTGN
+115 TGFYIRTGAN
-124 DYPNSL
+124 PPDNL
-130 TYEGRTYY
+130 THDGRTYY
-138 LVPCTGSD
+138 LVPCQGND
-146 SFVSGQGDLNNN
+146 SFVNGHGDLN
-158 AGGDYIH
+158 AGCGSGSAYIF
-165 LYYTKDALS
+165 LYYTKDVLS
-174 NNTGI
+174 NNTGV
-179 TGITFNTTQNGAVG
+179 TDITFNTTQSGAVG
-193 ENGGSTGYDLNSGC
+193 ENGGSTGYDLNTGC
-207 GSSSAYIYM
+207 GSNSAYIYM

-264 SGVDI
+264 SGVNI
-269 TSIANND
+269 TSIANNE

-282 ISCLGNATIV
+282 ISCLGDAVIV
-292 LGENTTNNVKGGY
+292 LGENTTNSVKGGY
-305 RSSGIYVAEYKT
+305 RSSGIHVAEYKT
-317 LTLQGNGT
+317 LTLQGSGT
-325 LNATGTQYA
+325 LNATGAQYA

-384 VNATGGVGAAGIGS
+384 VNATGGDGAAGIGS
-398 GNNHSDCWYIFIHNT
+398 GNNHSDCWHISIYNT

-436 TCQTVNI
+436 TCQSVTIGDV
-443 DGIETGFITQSP
+443 ETGFITQSP

-473 MGNQSFMYNVE
+473 MANQNFMYNVG
-484 QILFGSIFTRTYY
+484 QVLFGSIFTRTYY
-497 AFEGWATSPDGP
+497 AFEGWATTADGP
-509 KVYNDEQPV
+509 KVYNDE
-518 SNLTDTPGAT
+518 
-528 VTLYAKWIPTS
+528 
-539 FPYTVAFNA
+539 
-548 NGGTGTMNNQSFMY
+548 
-562 NVAQN
+562 
-567 LNGNVF
+567 
-573 SRTYYEFEG
+573 
-582 WATSPDGPKVYNDGQ
+582 Q

-605 PNATVTLYAKWVFVG
+605 PNATVTLYAKWLFVG

-658 ITSILEDDNHK
+658 ITSILEDDNHQ

-678 AVIVLAEGTTNSV
+678 AIIVLGENTNNNV
-691 KGGKDNPGIY
+691 KGGYRSSGIHVAEY
-701 VPQGHTLTLQ
+701 KTLTLQ

-717 VTGGEYSAGIGC
+717 VTGGWAAAGIG
-729 GQDSSCGNIT
+729 GSYESPCGNIT
-739 ISGGTVTAAGG
+739 ISGGT
-750 YGGAGIGSGRESS
+750 
-763 CGNITISGG
+763 
-772 TVTATGGF
+772 
-780 GSAGIGSGRESS
+780 
-792 CGNITISDGNIT
+792 IT
-804 ANGGDKAAGIGSGS
+804 ANGGENAVGIG
-818 DSSSC
+818 C
-823 GSISISGGSVTTTGG
+823 GR
-838 NQAAGIGSGYN
+838 N
-849 SSSCGNITINGGT
+849 
-862 ITAAG
+862 
-867 GNNAAGIGS
+867 
-876 GSDSSCSNIT
+876 
-886 ISGGNITATGG
+886 
-897 NGGAGIGSG
+897 
-906 YVSSCGDITINGG
+906 SSCGDITINGG

-932 GSGQESSCGNITI
+932 GSRGGLSCGNIAISGGTVTATGGDYGAGIGSGMASSCDNIAISGGTVTATGGDRGAGIGSGRASSCGNITI
-945 SGGNV
+945 SGGTI
-950 TATGGTYGAGIG
+950 TATGGNRGAGIG
-962 SGWDSSCD
+962 SGWTSSCD

-993 WSSSCGNITITDGVT
+993 LNSSCGDIIITNGVT
-1008 RVTATKGDNCDN
+1008 RVIATAGQDCNN
-1020 AIGKGHGSYATCGTV
+1020 AIGAGNSDSTCGTV
-1035 TIGGVETGFITQ
+1035 TIGEVETAFITQ

-1089 GHAFQGWANTAEG
+1089 GHAFQGWANNAEG

-1131 PSTTLPIAGYGTGSG
+1131 PSTTLPIAGYGTDNG

-1165 GFLTNTYD
+1165 GLLTNAYD
-1173 LYRFN
+1173 LYHFN
-1178 QGAELE
+1178 QGAERE
-1184 WENWKDEGTD
+1184 WENWKQAGDH
-1194 NYHFNLES
+1194 YHFNLES
-1202 GCGYLYANQTG
+1202 GCGYLYATQAG

-1227 EVTLHKTTGAQLE
+1227 EVTLHKTTGAQFE
-1240 GWNLIGNPFGTSA
+1240 GWNLIGNPYGTSA

-1263 PETYAEIIPADNS
+1263 PETNAEIIPADNS

-1297 AESTRG
+1297 AESMRG

-1309 IIINLSNNTALIDRA
+1309 IIINLSDNTALIDRA
-1324 IICFDEGQTLPKFQL
+1324 IIRFDEGQTLPKFQL
-1339 FENSTKIYIPQ
+1339 FENNTKIYIPQ
-1350 NGKDYAVATAEPEG
+1350 NGTDYAMMTAKQEG
-1364 ELPISF
+1364 ELPINF
-1370 KAKENGTYTL
+1370 KAKENGVYTL
-1380 TISATANCQLPTANL
+1380 TVSETFRFPLSVLRL
-1395 IDNLTGA
+1395 IDHLTGA
-1402 NVNLL
+1402 DIDLL
-1407 ETSSYSFEA
+1407 TTPNYTFEA
-1416 KTTDYASRFKLV
+1416 KTTDHANRFKLV
-1428 FSTQAPEP
+1428 FMENEDNQK
-1436 IEGQDQPFAFISN
+1436 
-1449 GDIIVDGEGTLQV
+1449 
-1462 FDILGQQLL
+1462 QQ
-1471 SKELPTVNCQLP
+1471 
-1483 TVAGVYVLRLIN
+1483 
-1495 GNEVKTQKIV
+1495 
-1505 VR
+1505 

>member
-1 MIDNFL
+1 MKTVSTF
-7 LILRPKNNHIDLFN
+7 KN
-21 KTMSINKINLSRTVM
+21 TLSRTVM

-48 SATDFITDVMVAGN
+48 SATDFITDVMVAGH
-62 KNQNDFNALIGNL
+62 KNQSDFNTLIENL
-75 EEQGWTDINQ
+75 QQQGWTDINQ

-95 DYIHLLYKKQS
+95 YYIHLLYKKQS
-106 SSGNTGTPI
+106 SSGNSGTPI
-115 TGFYIKTGN
+115 TGFYIRTGAN
-124 DYPNSL
+124 PPDNL
-130 TYEGRTYY
+130 THDGRTYY
-138 LVPCTGSD
+138 LVPCQGND
-146 SFVSGQGDLNNN
+146 SFVNGHGDLN
-158 AGGDYIH
+158 AGCGSGSAYIF
-165 LYYTKDALS
+165 LYYTKDVLS
-174 NNTGI
+174 NNHGV
-179 TGITFNTTQNGAVG
+179 TGITFNDTQDGAVG
-193 ENGGSTGYDLNSGC
+193 ENGGSTGYDLNTGC
-207 GSSSAYIYM
+207 GSNSAYIYM

-235 VQLLHGH
+235 VQLLNGH

-282 ISCLGNATIV
+282 ISCLGDAVIT
-292 LGENTTNNVKGGY
+292 LGESTTNNVKGGY
-305 RSSGIYVAEYKT
+305 RSSGIHVAEYKT
-317 LTLQGNGT
+317 LTLQGSGT
-325 LNATGTQYA
+325 LNATGAQYA

-344 CGNITINGGTV
+344 CGNISINGGIV

-384 VNATGGVGAAGIGS
+384 INATGGDGAAGIGS
-398 GNNHSDCWYIFIHNT
+398 GNNHSDCWHISIYNT

-425 DNAIGAGGNGS
+425 DNAIGAGSNGS
-436 TCQTVNI
+436 TCQSVTIGDV
-443 DGIETGFITQSP
+443 ETGFITQSP

-473 MGNQSFMYNVE
+473 MANQNFMYNVE
-484 QILFGSIFTRTYY
+484 QVLFGSIFTRTYY
-497 AFEGWATSPDGP
+497 AFEGWATTADGP
-509 KVYNDEQPV
+509 KVYNDE
-518 SNLTDTPGAT
+518 
-528 VTLYAKWIPTS
+528 
-539 FPYTVAFNA
+539 
-548 NGGTGTMNNQSFMY
+548 
-562 NVAQN
+562 
-567 LNGNVF
+567 
-573 SRTYYEFEG
+573 
-582 WATSPDGPKVYNDGQ
+582 Q

-605 PNATVTLYAKWVFVG
+605 PNATVTLYAKWLFVG

-625 IVLHDGD
+625 IVLHDGN
-632 TLTGIG
+632 TLTGTG

-678 AVIVLAEGTTNSV
+678 AIIVLAEGTTNSV
-691 KGGKDNPGIY
+691 KGGMNNPGIY

-717 VTGGEYSAGIGC
+717 
-729 GQDSSCGNIT
+729 
-739 ISGGTVTAAGG
+739 
-750 YGGAGIGSGRESS
+750 
-763 CGNITISGG
+763 
-772 TVTATGGF
+772 ATGGNS
-780 GSAGIGSGRESS
+780 SAGIGSGRS
-792 CGNITISDGNIT
+792 
-804 ANGGDKAAGIGSGS
+804 
-818 DSSSC
+818 
-823 GSISISGGSVTTTGG
+823 
-838 NQAAGIGSGYN
+838 
-849 SSSCGNITINGGT
+849 
-862 ITAAG
+862 
-867 GNNAAGIGS
+867 
-876 GSDSSCSNIT
+876 
-886 ISGGNITATGG
+886 
-897 NGGAGIGSG
+897 
-906 YVSSCGDITINGG
+906 
-919 SVTAT
+919 
-924 GGGNSAGI
+924 
-932 GSGQESSCGNITI
+932 SSCGNITI

-950 TATGGTYGAGIG
+950 TAIGGQYAAGIGSGRSSSCGTVTISDGTVTATGSQYAAGIGSGSYYSSCGNITINGGIVNATGGELAAGIGSGRASSCGNITISGGTITATGGYRGAGIG
-962 SGWDSSCD
+962 SGWPSSCD

-993 WSSSCGNITITDGVT
+993 CNSSCGNIVITNSAE

-1020 AIGKGHGSYATCGTV
+1020 AIGKGYGSDATCGTV
-1035 TIGGVETGFITQ
+1035 TIGGMETGFITQ

-1061 NSGTGTMDNQSFM
+1061 NGGTGTMNNQSFM

-1089 GHAFQGWANTAEG
+1089 GHAFQGWANTTEG

-1131 PSTTLPIAGYGTGSG
+1131 PSTTLPILDYGTGSG

-1165 GFLTNTYD
+1165 GLLTNAYD

-1178 QGAELE
+1178 QGAERE
-1184 WENWKDEGTD
+1184 WENWKQAGDH
-1194 NYHFNLES
+1194 YHFNLES
-1202 GCGYLYANQTG
+1202 GCGYLYATQAG

-1227 EVTLHKTTGAQLE
+1227 EVTLHKTTGAQFE

-1263 PETYAEIIPADNS
+1263 PETNAEIIPADNS

-1297 AESTRG
+1297 AESARG

-1309 IIINLSNNTALIDRA
+1309 IIINLSDNTALIDRV
-1324 IICFDEGQTLPKFQL
+1324 IIRFDEGQTLPKFQL
-1339 FENSTKIYIPQ
+1339 FENNTKIYIPQ
-1350 NGKDYAVATAEPEG
+1350 NGTDYAMMTAKQEG
-1364 ELPISF
+1364 ELPINF
-1370 KAKENGTYTL
+1370 KAKENGVYTL
-1380 TISATANCQLPTANL
+1380 TVSETFRFPLSVLRL
-1395 IDNLTGA
+1395 IDHLTGA
-1402 NVNLL
+1402 DIDLL
-1407 ETSSYSFEA
+1407 TTPNYTFEA
-1416 KTTDYASRFKLV
+1416 KTTDHANRFKLV
-1428 FSTQAPEP
+1428 FMENEDNQK
-1436 IEGQDQPFAFISN
+1436 
-1449 GDIIVDGEGTLQV
+1449 
-1462 FDILGQQLL
+1462 QQ
-1471 SKELPTVNCQLP
+1471 
-1483 TVAGVYVLRLIN
+1483 
-1495 GNEVKTQKIV
+1495 
-1505 VR
+1505 

>member
-1 MIDNFL
+1 MIDIFYYYCAQ
-7 LILRPKNNHIDLFN
+7 
-21 KTMSINKINLSRTVM
+21 KTRIPMSIYKNTLSRTVM

-48 SATDFITDVMVAGN
+48 SATDFITDVMVAGH
-62 KNQNDFNALIGNL
+62 KNQSDFNTLIENL
-75 EEQGWTDINQ
+75 QQQGWTDINQ

-95 DYIHLLYKKQS
+95 YYIHLLYKKQS
-106 SSGNTGTPI
+106 SSGNSGTPI
-115 TGFYIKTGN
+115 TGFYIRTGAN
-124 DYPNSL
+124 PPDNL
-130 TYEGRTYY
+130 THDGRTYY
-138 LVPCTGSD
+138 LVPCQGND
-146 SFVSGQGDLNNN
+146 SFVNGHGDLN
-158 AGGDYIH
+158 AGCGSGSAYIF
-165 LYYTKDALS
+165 LYYTKDVLS
-174 NNTGI
+174 NNTGV
-179 TGITFNTTQNGAVG
+179 TGITFNTTQSGAVG
-193 ENGGSTGYDLNSGC
+193 ENGGSTGYDLNTGC
-207 GSSSAYIYM
+207 GSNSAYIYM

-282 ISCLGNATIV
+282 ISCLGDAVIT
-292 LGENTTNNVKGGY
+292 LGESTTNNVKGGY
-305 RSSGIYVAEYKT
+305 RSSGIHVAEYKT
-317 LTLQGNGT
+317 LTLQGSGT
-325 LNATGTQYA
+325 LNATGAQYA

-344 CGNITINGGTV
+344 CGNISINGGIV

-384 VNATGGVGAAGIGS
+384 INATGGDGAAGIGS
-398 GNNHSDCWYIFIHNT
+398 GNNHSDCWHISIYNT

-425 DNAIGAGGNGS
+425 DNAIGAGSNGS
-436 TCQTVNI
+436 TCQSVTIGDV
-443 DGIETGFITQSP
+443 ETGFITQSP

-473 MGNQSFMYNVE
+473 MANQNFMYNVE
-484 QILFGSIFTRTYY
+484 QVLFGSIFTRTYY
-497 AFEGWATSPDGP
+497 AFEGWATTADGP
-509 KVYNDEQPV
+509 KVYNDE
-518 SNLTDTPGAT
+518 
-528 VTLYAKWIPTS
+528 
-539 FPYTVAFNA
+539 
-548 NGGTGTMNNQSFMY
+548 
-562 NVAQN
+562 
-567 LNGNVF
+567 
-573 SRTYYEFEG
+573 
-582 WATSPDGPKVYNDGQ
+582 Q

-605 PNATVTLYAKWVFVG
+605 PNATVTLYAKWLFVG

-625 IVLHDGD
+625 IVLHDGN
-632 TLTGIG
+632 TLTGTG

-678 AVIVLAEGTTNSV
+678 AIIVLAEGTTNSV
-691 KGGKDNPGIY
+691 KGGMNNPGIY

-717 VTGGEYSAGIGC
+717 
-729 GQDSSCGNIT
+729 
-739 ISGGTVTAAGG
+739 
-750 YGGAGIGSGRESS
+750 
-763 CGNITISGG
+763 
-772 TVTATGGF
+772 ATGGNS
-780 GSAGIGSGRESS
+780 SAGIGSGRS
-792 CGNITISDGNIT
+792 
-804 ANGGDKAAGIGSGS
+804 
-818 DSSSC
+818 
-823 GSISISGGSVTTTGG
+823 
-838 NQAAGIGSGYN
+838 
-849 SSSCGNITINGGT
+849 
-862 ITAAG
+862 
-867 GNNAAGIGS
+867 
-876 GSDSSCSNIT
+876 
-886 ISGGNITATGG
+886 
-897 NGGAGIGSG
+897 
-906 YVSSCGDITINGG
+906 
-919 SVTAT
+919 
-924 GGGNSAGI
+924 
-932 GSGQESSCGNITI
+932 SSCGNITI

-950 TATGGTYGAGIG
+950 TAIGGQYAAGIGSGRSSSCGTVTISDGTVTATGSQYAAGIGSGYYYSSCGNITINGGIVNATGGELAAGIGSGRASSCGNITISGGTITATGGYRGAGIG
-962 SGWDSSCD
+962 SGWPSSCD

-993 WSSSCGNITITDGVT
+993 CNSSCGNIVITNSAE

-1020 AIGKGHGSYATCGTV
+1020 AIGKGYGSDATCGTV

-1052 FPYTVGFNA
+1052 FPYTVGFDA
-1061 NSGTGTMDNQSFM
+1061 NGGTGTMDNQSFM
-1074 YNVAQHLTANSFTYS
+1074 YNVAQHLTSNNFTYS

-1131 PSTTLPIAGYGTGSG
+1131 PSTTLPIAGYGTGNG

-1165 GFLTNTYD
+1165 GFLTNEYD

-1178 QGAELE
+1178 QGAERE
-1184 WENWKDEGTD
+1184 WENWKQAGDH
-1194 NYHFNLES
+1194 YHFNLES
-1202 GCGYLYANQTG
+1202 GCGYLYATQAG

-1227 EVTLHKTTGAQLE
+1227 EVTLHKTTGAQFE
-1240 GWNLIGNPFGTSA
+1240 GWNLIGNPYGTSA

-1263 PETYAEIIPADNS
+1263 PETNAEIIPADNS

-1297 AESTRG
+1297 AESARG

-1309 IIINLSNNTALIDRA
+1309 IIINLSDNTALIDRA
-1324 IICFDEGQTLPKFQL
+1324 IIRFDEGQTLPKFQL
-1339 FENSTKIYIPQ
+1339 FENNTKIYIPQ
-1350 NGKDYAVATAEPEG
+1350 NGTDYAMMTAKQEG
-1364 ELPISF
+1364 ELPINF
-1370 KAKENGTYTL
+1370 KAKENGVYTL
-1380 TISATANCQLPTANL
+1380 TVSETFRFPLSVLRL
-1395 IDNLTGA
+1395 IDHLTGA
-1402 NVNLL
+1402 DIDLL
-1407 ETSSYSFEA
+1407 TTPNYTFEA
-1416 KTTDYASRFKLV
+1416 KTTDHANRFKLV
-1428 FSTQAPEP
+1428 FMENEDNQK
-1436 IEGQDQPFAFISN
+1436 
-1449 GDIIVDGEGTLQV
+1449 
-1462 FDILGQQLL
+1462 QQ
-1471 SKELPTVNCQLP
+1471 
-1483 TVAGVYVLRLIN
+1483 
-1495 GNEVKTQKIV
+1495 
-1505 VR
+1505 

>member
-1 MIDNFL
+1 MKTVSTF
-7 LILRPKNNHIDLFN
+7 KN
-21 KTMSINKINLSRTVM
+21 TLSRTVM

-48 SATDFITDVMVAGN
+48 SATDFITDVMVAGH
-62 KNQNDFNALIGNL
+62 KNQSDFNTLIENL
-75 EEQGWTDINQ
+75 QQQGWTDINQ

-95 DYIHLLYKKQS
+95 YYIHLLYKKQS
-106 SSGNTGTPI
+106 SSGNSGTPI
-115 TGFYIKTGN
+115 TGFYIRTGAN
-124 DYPNSL
+124 PPDNL
-130 TYEGRTYY
+130 THDGRTYY
-138 LVPCTGSD
+138 LVPCQGND
-146 SFVSGQGDLNNN
+146 SFVNGHGDLN
-158 AGGDYIH
+158 AGCGSGSAYIF
-165 LYYTKDALS
+165 LYYTKDVLS
-174 NNTGI
+174 NNTGV
-179 TGITFNTTQNGAVG
+179 TDITFNTTQSGAVG
-193 ENGGSTGYDLNSGC
+193 ENGGSTGYDLNTGC
-207 GSSSAYIYM
+207 GSNSAYIYM

-264 SGVDI
+264 SGVNI
-269 TSIANND
+269 TSIANNE

-282 ISCLGNATIV
+282 ISCLGDAVIV
-292 LGENTTNNVKGGY
+292 LGENTTNSVKGGY
-305 RSSGIYVAEYKT
+305 RSSGIHVAEYKT
-317 LTLQGNGT
+317 LTLQGSGT
-325 LNATGTQYA
+325 LNATGAQYA

-384 VNATGGVGAAGIGS
+384 VNATGGDGAAGIGS
-398 GNNHSDCWYIFIHNT
+398 GNNHSDCWHISIYNT

-436 TCQTVNI
+436 TCQSVTIGDV
-443 DGIETGFITQSP
+443 ETGFITQSP

-473 MGNQSFMYNVE
+473 MANQNFMYNVG
-484 QILFGSIFTRTYY
+484 QVLFGSIFTRTYY
-497 AFEGWATSPDGP
+497 AFEGWATTADGP
-509 KVYNDEQPV
+509 KVYNDE
-518 SNLTDTPGAT
+518 
-528 VTLYAKWIPTS
+528 
-539 FPYTVAFNA
+539 
-548 NGGTGTMNNQSFMY
+548 
-562 NVAQN
+562 
-567 LNGNVF
+567 
-573 SRTYYEFEG
+573 
-582 WATSPDGPKVYNDGQ
+582 Q

-605 PNATVTLYAKWVFVG
+605 PNATVTLYAKWLFVG

-658 ITSILEDDNHK
+658 ITSILEDDNHQ

-678 AVIVLAEGTTNSV
+678 AIIVLGENTNNNV
-691 KGGKDNPGIY
+691 KGGYRSSGIHVAEY
-701 VPQGHTLTLQ
+701 KTLTLQ

-717 VTGGEYSAGIGC
+717 VTGGWAAAGIG
-729 GQDSSCGNIT
+729 GSYESPCGNIT
-739 ISGGTVTAAGG
+739 ISGGT
-750 YGGAGIGSGRESS
+750 
-763 CGNITISGG
+763 
-772 TVTATGGF
+772 
-780 GSAGIGSGRESS
+780 
-792 CGNITISDGNIT
+792 IT
-804 ANGGDKAAGIGSGS
+804 ANGGENAVGIG
-818 DSSSC
+818 C
-823 GSISISGGSVTTTGG
+823 GR
-838 NQAAGIGSGYN
+838 N
-849 SSSCGNITINGGT
+849 
-862 ITAAG
+862 
-867 GNNAAGIGS
+867 
-876 GSDSSCSNIT
+876 
-886 ISGGNITATGG
+886 
-897 NGGAGIGSG
+897 
-906 YVSSCGDITINGG
+906 SSCGDITINGG

-932 GSGQESSCGNITI
+932 GSRGGLSCGNIAI
-945 SGGNV
+945 SGGTV
-950 TATGGTYGAGIG
+950 TATGGDYGAGIG
-962 SGWDSSCD
+962 SGMASSCDNIAISGGTVTATGGDRGAGIGSGWPSSCDNIAISGGTITATGGNRGAGIGSGWTSSCD

-993 WSSSCGNITITDGVT
+993 LNSSCGDIIITNGVT
-1008 RVTATKGDNCDN
+1008 RVIATAGQDCNN
-1020 AIGKGHGSYATCGTV
+1020 AIGAGNSDSTCGTV
-1035 TIGGVETGFITQ
+1035 TIGEVETAFITQ

-1089 GHAFQGWANTAEG
+1089 GHAFQGWANNAEG

-1131 PSTTLPIAGYGTGSG
+1131 PSTTLPIAGYGTDNG

-1165 GFLTNTYD
+1165 GLLTNAYD
-1173 LYRFN
+1173 LYHFN
-1178 QGAELE
+1178 QGAERE
-1184 WENWKDEGTD
+1184 WENWKQAGDH
-1194 NYHFNLES
+1194 YHFNLES
-1202 GCGYLYANQTG
+1202 GCGYLYATQAG

-1227 EVTLHKTTGAQLE
+1227 EVTLHKTTGAQFE
-1240 GWNLIGNPFGTSA
+1240 GWNLIGNPYGTSA

-1263 PETYAEIIPADNS
+1263 PETNAEIIPADNS

-1297 AESTRG
+1297 AESMRG

-1309 IIINLSNNTALIDRA
+1309 IIINLSDNTALIDRA
-1324 IICFDEGQTLPKFQL
+1324 IIRFDEGQTLPKFQL
-1339 FENSTKIYIPQ
+1339 FENNTKIYIPQ
-1350 NGKDYAVATAEPEG
+1350 NGTDYAMMTAKQEG
-1364 ELPISF
+1364 ELPINF
-1370 KAKENGTYTL
+1370 KAKENGVYTL
-1380 TISATANCQLPTANL
+1380 TVSETFRFPLSVLRL
-1395 IDNLTGA
+1395 IDHLTGA
-1402 NVNLL
+1402 DIDLL
-1407 ETSSYSFEA
+1407 TTPNYTFEA
-1416 KTTDYASRFKLV
+1416 KTTDHANRFKLV
-1428 FSTQAPEP
+1428 FMENEDNQK
-1436 IEGQDQPFAFISN
+1436 
-1449 GDIIVDGEGTLQV
+1449 
-1462 FDILGQQLL
+1462 QQ
-1471 SKELPTVNCQLP
+1471 
-1483 TVAGVYVLRLIN
+1483 
-1495 GNEVKTQKIV
+1495 
-1505 VR
+1505 